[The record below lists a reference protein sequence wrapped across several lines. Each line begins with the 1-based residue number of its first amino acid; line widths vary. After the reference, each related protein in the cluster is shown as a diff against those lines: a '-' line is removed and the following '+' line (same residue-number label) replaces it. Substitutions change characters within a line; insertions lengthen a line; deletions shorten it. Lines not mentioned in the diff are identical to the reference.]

1 MIKAVIVEDDD
12 SVVSRLK
19 GYLAAW
25 SEKTGEHVSVTRF
38 ADAETFL
45 DRYMKPPSTSSI
57 IQFSCAILVFFV
69 LNKIIAT

>member
-45 DRYMKPPSTSSI
+45 DRYTSD
-57 IQFSCAILVFFV
+57 F
-69 LNKIIAT
+69 